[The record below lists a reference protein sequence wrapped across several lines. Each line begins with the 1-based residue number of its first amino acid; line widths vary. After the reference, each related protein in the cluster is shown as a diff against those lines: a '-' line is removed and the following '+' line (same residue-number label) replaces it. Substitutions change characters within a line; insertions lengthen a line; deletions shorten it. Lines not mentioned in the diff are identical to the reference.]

1 MDYYLYLCDQ
11 KLLQFFEKL
20 VNANCLNTNMN
31 HLTLELY
38 LIVHKGV
45 PAPMCIMASGNIL
58 ASGNLCSIVVK
69 LQLKLINKNVCYLH
83 SASVNQIN

>member
-1 MDYYLYLCDQ
+1 
-11 KLLQFFEKL
+11 
-20 VNANCLNTNMN
+20 MN

-38 LIVHKGV
+38 LIVRKGV
-45 PAPMCIMASGNIL
+45 PARMCITASGNIL

>member
-1 MDYYLYLCDQ
+1 
-11 KLLQFFEKL
+11 
-20 VNANCLNTNMN
+20 MN

-38 LIVHKGV
+38 LIVRKGV
-45 PAPMCIMASGNIL
+45 PAPMCITASGNIL